1 MTRKYGKLGAS
12 LAGAALALTFAVMSL
27 AAVKAKVAKA
37 PEVAIKTSMGT
48 IVVVLDPVAAPIST
62 ENFLKYVKSHQ
73 YDGTLFHRVIDGFM
87 IQGGGFDA
95 KMVEKPAGA
104 PIKNEATNGL
114 KNKVGTIAM
123 ARTGEIDS
131 ATDEFF
137 INVADND
144 FLDHMEVPPSGVD
157 VTRHGQTMHIDAAQ
171 ADRVYGYAVF
181 GHVVKGMDVVQK
193 IAKLQTTS
201 IGEFQNVPTAPVTIE
216 SATVVQ

>member
-1 MTRKYGKLGAS
+1 MAL
-12 LAGAALALTFAVMSL
+12 LAGAALALTIAAPGL
-27 AAVKAKVAKA
+27 AAVKAKPAKVEKP

-62 ENFLKYVKSHQ
+62 ENFLTYVKNGQ
-73 YDGTLFHRVIDGFM
+73 YNGTLFHRVIDGFM
-87 IQGGGFDA
+87 IQGGGFDG

-104 PIKNEATNGL
+104 PIKNEAKNGL
-114 KNKVGTIAM
+114 KNKIGTIAM

-144 FLDHMEVPPSGVD
+144 FLDHMEVPPQGVD

-181 GHVVKGMDVVQK
+181 GHVVKGMDVVNK

-201 IGEFQNVPTAPVTIE
+201 VGEFQNVPATPVTIE
-216 SATVVQ
+216 SASIIQ